1 MSNYPLPITHYQLPN
16 MRRSACLIFNP
27 VAGHSDPDQDLAR
40 IQELL
45 EPLIDLDIR
54 LTTPEL
60 DADQIAREAV
70 DRGVEAIIACGG
82 DGTLSAVAGAI
93 VSTNIPLG
101 IISRG
106 TANAFANALDIAN
119 TIDAACENIL
129 GGLTRVVDAATCN
142 GGMPMV
148 LLAGVGFEA
157 ETVELA
163 DREMKNR
170 WGMLAYILSGI
181 KQLNNLE
188 RFEAE
193 IETEDRI
200 ISLTAVA
207 VTVANAAPPT
217 SILAQGPAG
226 IIFDDGL
233 LDITLVAPQNK
244 AGAIAAS
251 YHLLQT
257 ALSGNPT
264 DRDDIGYLR
273 AKKVTISADPPQ
285 KVVVDGEITGMTPV
299 SIECV
304 PGGLTIF
311 VPRIEEEPLAEK
323 LTGLADIE
331 ITLKPAKSIP
341 VTPE

>member
-1 MSNYPLPITHYQLPN
+1 MK
-16 MRRSACLIFNP
+16 RSACLIFNP
-27 VAGHSDPDQDLAR
+27 VAGNRDPDQDLAI
-40 IQELL
+40 IQDIL
-45 EPLIDLDIR
+45 EPFIDLDIV
-54 LTTPEL
+54 LTTLEI
-60 DADQIAREAV
+60 DADRLAREAV
-70 DRGVEAIIACGG
+70 ERGVDEIIACGG

-93 VSTNIPLG
+93 VGTNIPLG

-106 TANAFANALDIAN
+106 TANAFANALELPN
-119 TIDAACENIL
+119 TIEAACETIL
-129 GGLTRVVDAATCN
+129 GGLRRVVDAATCN
-142 GGMPMV
+142 GEMPMV

-163 DREMKNR
+163 DRDMKNR

-188 RFEAE
+188 RFEAQ
-193 IETEDRI
+193 IETEDKI
-200 ISLTAVA
+200 VSVTAVA

-233 LDITLVAPQNK
+233 LDVTLVAPENK

-257 ALSGNPT
+257 ALTGNPS

-273 AKKVTISADPPQ
+273 AKKVKITTDPPQ
-285 KVVVDGEITGMTPV
+285 KVVVDGELFGITPIT
-299 SIECV
+299 IECV

-311 VPRIEEEPLAEK
+311 VPRVEEQQAVEK
-323 LTGLADIE
+323 LIGLADIE
-331 ITLKPAKSIP
+331 VTLK
-341 VTPE
+341 

>member
-1 MSNYPLPITHYQLPN
+1 MK
-16 MRRSACLIFNP
+16 RSACLIFNP
-27 VAGHSDPDQDLAR
+27 VAGNSNADQDLAR
-40 IQELL
+40 IKELL
-45 EPLIDLDIR
+45 EPFINLDIR
-54 LTTPEL
+54 LTTVEI
-60 DADQIAREAV
+60 DADQLAREAV
-70 DRGVEAIIACGG
+70 ARGVQEIIASGG

-106 TANAFANALDIAN
+106 TANAFANALDIPN
-119 TIDAACENIL
+119 TIETACANIL
-129 GGLTRVVDAATCN
+129 GGLTRVVDAAICN
-142 GGMPMV
+142 GKMPMV

-163 DREMKNR
+163 DRDMKNR

-193 IETEDRI
+193 IETEDKI
-200 ISLTAVA
+200 ITVTAVA

-233 LDITLVAPQNK
+233 LDVTLVAPQTK

-264 DRDDIGYLR
+264 DSDDIGYLR
-273 AKKVTISADPPQ
+273 AKKVKITADPAQ
-285 KVVVDGEITGMTPV
+285 KVVVDGEIIGMTPL
-299 SIECV
+299 SIECI

-311 VPRIEEEPLAEK
+311 VPRVEVEPLVEK

-331 ITLKPAKSIP
+331 VTMKPL
-341 VTPE
+341 T

>member
-1 MSNYPLPITHYQLPN
+1 MK
-16 MRRSACLIFNP
+16 RSACLIFNP

-54 LTTPEL
+54 LTTPEV

-93 VSTNIPLG
+93 VGTNIPLG

-106 TANAFANALDIAN
+106 TANAFANALDIPN
-119 TIDAACENIL
+119 TIEAACENIL
-129 GGLTRVVDAATCN
+129 GGLTRVVDAAICN

-157 ETVELA
+157 ETVEQA

-170 WGMLAYILSGI
+170 WGMLAYIFSGI

-226 IIFDDGL
+226 IVFDDGL
-233 LDITLVAPQNK
+233 LDVTLVAPQNK

-273 AKKVTISADPPQ
+273 AKKVTISADPAQ
-285 KVVVDGEITGMTPV
+285 KVVVDGEIIGMTPV

-311 VPRIEEEPLAEK
+311 VPRVEEEPVVEK

-331 ITLKPAKSIP
+331 ITLKP
-341 VTPE
+341 

>member
-1 MSNYPLPITHYQLPN
+1 MK
-16 MRRSACLIFNP
+16 RSACLIFNP

-60 DADQIAREAV
+60 DADRIAREAV

-93 VSTNIPLG
+93 VGTNIPLG

-106 TANAFANALDIAN
+106 TANAFANALDIPN
-119 TIDAACENIL
+119 TIEAACENIL
-129 GGLTRVVDAATCN
+129 GGLTRVVDAAICN
-142 GGMPMV
+142 GEMPMV

-226 IIFDDGL
+226 ILFDDGL

-273 AKKVTISADPPQ
+273 AKKVKISADPAQ
-285 KVVVDGEITGMTPV
+285 KVVVDGEIIGMTPV

-311 VPRIEEEPLAEK
+311 VPRVEEEPAAEK

-331 ITLKPAKSIP
+331 ITLKP
-341 VTPE
+341 VT

>member
-1 MSNYPLPITHYQLPN
+1 MK
-16 MRRSACLIFNP
+16 RSACLIFNP

-93 VSTNIPLG
+93 VGTNIPLG

-106 TANAFANALDIAN
+106 TANAFANALDIPN
-119 TIDAACENIL
+119 TIEAACENIL
-129 GGLTRVVDAATCN
+129 GGLTRVVDAAICN
-142 GGMPMV
+142 GEMPMV

-157 ETVELA
+157 ETVEQA

-273 AKKVTISADPPQ
+273 AKKVTISADPAQ
-285 KVVVDGEITGMTPV
+285 KVVVDGEIIGMTPV

-311 VPRIEEEPLAEK
+311 VPRVEEEPVVEK

-331 ITLKPAKSIP
+331 VTLKP
-341 VTPE
+341 VT

>member
-1 MSNYPLPITHYQLPN
+1 MK
-16 MRRSACLIFNP
+16 RSACLIFNP

-54 LTTPEL
+54 LTTPEV

-93 VSTNIPLG
+93 VGTNIPLG

-106 TANAFANALDIAN
+106 TANAFANALDIPN
-119 TIDAACENIL
+119 TIEAACENIL
-129 GGLTRVVDAATCN
+129 GGLTRVVDAAICN

-157 ETVELA
+157 ETVEQA

-273 AKKVTISADPPQ
+273 AKKVTISADPAQ
-285 KVVVDGEITGMTPV
+285 KVVVDGEIIGMTPV

-311 VPRIEEEPLAEK
+311 VPRVEEEPVVEK

-331 ITLKPAKSIP
+331 ITLKP
-341 VTPE
+341 